1 MMETAM
7 TRRDLLS
14 RLASAAVL
22 PIAAVP
28 SGRGP
33 ASSGSQIEHPLHYAS
48 LAEVARLI
56 VAREIK

>member
-1 MMETAM
+1 MSEHGL

-14 RLASAAVL
+14 RLAGVAVV
-22 PIAAVP
+22 PIAAV
-28 SGRGP
+28 SRGRGP